1 MKRLARLLAMSVFVV
16 ACLPNA
22 QAQPKLDDQAK
33 SLIEQ
38 IRKKANLKLSPIT
51 QQSAIDSAAAE
62 LQRISRP
69 TISASIAE
77 GGANALAAQQLKKDG
92 SKFSTPRFT
101 FAGQSASVTMDYV
114 GSISVPVA
122 GAADVGAQLH
132 AQLATAVE
140 LAADQPAAEFRI
152 RLAVTSLE
160 VTSLKLTRNGQP
172 LPSVANEI
180 VDALISGLL
189 VPAQG
194 LLNRVELRIPTIIA
208 AKIDIRPT
216 KNDQVSINLDPK
228 TLRPKLQIVAAS
240 FLLDR
245 GRLTI
250 VAQDAGTPNNVPVK
264 PHNLG
269 FETFRGE
276 FLKALNG
283 TGATWINEG
292 QFSAFVETNIIDR
305 LASKMLSTGPVCVQA
320 KIIDLPLPIHEKLRL
335 PPETSIECAPEK
347 DCRQTMDCAQHDECR
362 ACLLRSPFGN
372 CIQSGNDPLCEARKV
387 ANKAG
392 CEADKERRRIQCEGE
407 KVVNKGSC
415 EALKEAYKRIRGT
428 GPEYANVDS
437 SDLRLNGG
445 ARICLNDIKLDGK
458 TLRLTGKLQVEG
470 ATSANGKITFTPLNV
485 VGHVMCFA
493 PFDYQISD
501 TAKVAP
507 QNLEVDTLARL
518 QTETTLV
525 GIDARISNPIHLRLP
540 FTAIATKLASNPRFQ
555 ITCPIPG
562 VATKIRALTPDSWWP
577 KVARGDIDKD
587 LPGLSFNL
595 DLFSKPI
602 EVGGVLL
609 SGRLQRSERGIGGV
623 FFTARAGRS
632 H

>member
-16 ACLPNA
+16 AFLPNA

-216 KNDQVSINLDPK
+216 KNDKVSINLDPK

-250 VAQDAGTPNNVPVK
+250 VAQDAGTPNNVPV
-264 PHNLG
+264 
-269 FETFRGE
+269 E
-276 FLKALNG
+276 
-283 TGATWINEG
+283 
-292 QFSAFVETNIIDR
+292 
-305 LASKMLSTGPVCVQA
+305 
-320 KIIDLPLPIHEKLRL
+320 
-335 PPETSIECAPEK
+335 
-347 DCRQTMDCAQHDECR
+347 
-362 ACLLRSPFGN
+362 
-372 CIQSGNDPLCEARKV
+372 
-387 ANKAG
+387 
-392 CEADKERRRIQCEGE
+392 
-407 KVVNKGSC
+407 
-415 EALKEAYKRIRGT
+415 
-428 GPEYANVDS
+428 
-437 SDLRLNGG
+437 
-445 ARICLNDIKLDGK
+445 
-458 TLRLTGKLQVEG
+458 
-470 ATSANGKITFTPLNV
+470 
-485 VGHVMCFA
+485 
-493 PFDYQISD
+493 
-501 TAKVAP
+501 
-507 QNLEVDTLARL
+507 
-518 QTETTLV
+518 
-525 GIDARISNPIHLRLP
+525 
-540 FTAIATKLASNPRFQ
+540 
-555 ITCPIPG
+555 
-562 VATKIRALTPDSWWP
+562 
-577 KVARGDIDKD
+577 
-587 LPGLSFNL
+587 
-595 DLFSKPI
+595 
-602 EVGGVLL
+602 
-609 SGRLQRSERGIGGV
+609 
-623 FFTARAGRS
+623 
-632 H
+632 